1 MWCKNVICDQILK
14 VYMKRVI
21 KRNREKYM
29 VDEVREMDF
38 LKLLQDNV
46 LRNEIEILYLFM
58 ILKYYVIVMLNVYC

>member
-1 MWCKNVICDQILK
+1 
-14 VYMKRVI
+14 
-21 KRNREKYM
+21 M

-46 LRNEIEILYLFM
+46 LRNEIKILFLFM

>member
-1 MWCKNVICDQILK
+1 
-14 VYMKRVI
+14 
-21 KRNREKYM
+21 M

-38 LKLLQDNV
+38 LKLLQDNE

>member
-1 MWCKNVICDQILK
+1 
-14 VYMKRVI
+14 
-21 KRNREKYM
+21 M